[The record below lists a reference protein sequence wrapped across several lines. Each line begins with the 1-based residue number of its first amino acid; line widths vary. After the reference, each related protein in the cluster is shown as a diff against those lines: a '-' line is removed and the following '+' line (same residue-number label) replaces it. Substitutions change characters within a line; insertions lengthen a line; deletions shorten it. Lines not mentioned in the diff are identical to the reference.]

1 MKILQT
7 QISNYRNLDG
17 INVSFAE
24 DCNFIVG
31 ENNLGKSNLLSLLN
45 ILFSSSSFHAE
56 DFKDTTVPIKIYLK
70 IKLADIEIGHFEDLF
85 DSDDYSIINISCVQ
99 DNVDENI
106 TFFHTE
112 SQTYIK
118 SSLVRCLNY
127 MHYDSL
133 RNPITEINF
142 DKGRGAGRFL
152 RNIVSH
158 YLKENEITDK
168 DCLEQDKLEN
178 LLEFINSKTS
188 KIKSFKDFQIL
199 ASCDDDIENLLS
211 KIVVLKDGK
220 GDSLTK
226 SGYGVQFL
234 ILVTLSILE
243 KIQLITQQRKNTA
256 IFEDEITQKKAIS
269 LVLGL
274 DEPEIHLHPYMQ
286 RSLIKYLNE
295 IINGRNEDFQQLV
308 KELFDIDNFIGQI
321 LVVTHSPNIVLNDYR
336 QIIRFYKEKGVTKV
350 ISGNTISLDEQLQ
363 KHLYINFPFIKEA
376 FFSRGIIFVEGD
388 SEYASFPHFAERISI
403 DFDDLGISII
413 KANGDGSIPSL
424 MRLVNK
430 FFISSVGIVDKDN
443 RNEDSQRQREVD
455 LPNYFVTAK
464 FKDFE
469 QEIVSLLINK
479 GCENT
484 LRKILCDYDSQGE
497 KRSMQKKSLNK
508 RSVKRYGI
516 PNQNFTTDLKLED
529 IALTDIENLR
539 AFYLTWYSVNKSYPL
554 GKLIGEQ
561 LTCEQIP
568 KIYRVVIKKAKIMV
582 QNV

>member
-1 MKILQT
+1 MKILQA

-17 INVSFAE
+17 INVSFTE

-45 ILFSSSSFHAE
+45 ILFSSRSFHAE
-56 DFKDTTVPIKIYLK
+56 DFKDTTVPIKIDLK

-127 MHYDSL
+127 IHYDLL

-142 DKGRGAGRFL
+142 DKGRGVGRFL

-168 DCLEQDKLEN
+168 DCFEQDILEN

-199 ASCDDDIENLLS
+199 ASCDNDIENLLS
-211 KIVVLKDGK
+211 KIVVLKDDK

-256 IFEDEITQKKAIS
+256 IFEDEITKKKAIS

-295 IINGRNEDFQQLV
+295 IINGDNEDFQQLV

-336 QIIRFYKEKGVTKV
+336 QIIRFYQEKGITKV

-388 SEYASFPHFAERISI
+388 SEYASFPHFAKKINI

-413 KANGDGSIPSL
+413 KANGENSIPPL
-424 MRLVNK
+424 MRLASK
-430 FFISSVGIVDKDN
+430 FFIPSVGIVDKDKGKKTI
-443 RNEDSQRQREVD
+443 D
-455 LPNYFVTAK
+455 LPNYFITAR
-464 FKDFE
+464 FCDFE
-469 QEIVSLLINK
+469 EEIISPLIDKNN
-479 GCENT
+479 ENI
-484 LRKILCDYDSQGE
+484 LRKILCDYDSQGVQ
-497 KRSMQKKSLNK
+497 RVMQSEALNK
-508 RSVKRYGI
+508 RVNKYNIQSG
-516 PNQNFTTDLKLED
+516 QFTTGLKLED
-529 IALTDIENLR
+529 IELTDIEKLKV
-539 AFYLTWYSVNKSYPL
+539 FYLTWYSITKSYPL

-561 LTCEQIP
+561 LTCDQIP
-568 KIYRVVIKKAKIMV
+568 KIYKVVIKKAKKLV